1 MKREWTLKAAKIL
14 VLVVGCVALVGV
26 VVMSLWNALVP
37 DIFGGTPT
45 SWVQALG
52 LLLLVRILAGGRGQ
66 TRWGGR
72 RRWRERWNK
81 RVANMTPEQ
90 RARWSTRMEHSCWE
104 TADVSGERPHDEPG
118 PLEA

>member
-37 DIFGGTPT
+37 DIFGGTPI

-66 TRWGGR
+66 TDGEAAG
-72 RRWRERWNK
+72 
-81 RVANMTPEQ
+81 VG
-90 RARWSTRMEHSCWE
+90 
-104 TADVSGERPHDEPG
+104 VSAGTSGSPT
-118 PLEA
+118 